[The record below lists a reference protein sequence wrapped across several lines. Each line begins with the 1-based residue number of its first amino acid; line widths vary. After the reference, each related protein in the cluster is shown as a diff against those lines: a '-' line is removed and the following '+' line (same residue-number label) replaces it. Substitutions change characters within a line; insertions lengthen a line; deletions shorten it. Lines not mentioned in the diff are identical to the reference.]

1 MVKYPS
7 VIYYSDR
14 NMSVTE
20 GGANMGNL
28 RKLYMGALLV
38 VKKNSGTPRMDVGE
52 NTVDTDTASTRVH
65 EEGTDSTP
73 LCNYSIKFYLM
84 IQ

>member
-1 MVKYPS
+1 MYNLMVKYPS

-28 RKLYMGALLV
+28 RKLYMGASLV
-38 VKKNSGTPRMDVGE
+38 VKK
-52 NTVDTDTASTRVH
+52 TVVLP
-65 EEGTDSTP
+65 GWMWV
-73 LCNYSIKFYLM
+73 K